1 MRAESNPRRRA
12 RHILDLCVFSAEAA
26 ESAAAR
32 GIMRTCRRRRRDPFH
47 TAASASALVAVDV
60 AVESRF
66 RSRVPLHAGNLEL
79 LYPVNPCIYFSFRE
93 GDSFRVVGFT
103 IAYLQTKD
111 RTM

>member
-26 ESAAAR
+26 EAAAAR

-47 TAASASALVAVDV
+47 TAATSAASALVAVDV
-60 AVESRF
+60 AVECRF

-79 LYPVNPCIYFSFRE
+79 LYPVNPCIYFSF
-93 GDSFRVVGFT
+93 
-103 IAYLQTKD
+103 
-111 RTM
+111 